1 MNPLTR
7 RSNVIVQ
14 QVGSDLVVYD
24 ELRDRAHSLN
34 HVAASVYQHADGT
47 RDIEGLAAAASA
59 ELGVPCDRD
68 VVQDALGRLAGVE
81 LLDERY
87 TPEAPQ
93 IARRA
98 ALRRIGL
105 AAAALPMITTLVAPP
120 PLLARSGGG
129 RGRGGGGGKAK
140 GQGKGKGK
148 ALGKGK
154 N

>member
-7 RSNVIVQ
+7 RTDVIVQ
-14 QVGSDLVVYD
+14 QVGADLVVYD

-34 HVAASVYQHADGT
+34 RVAALVYQHADGT

-59 ELGVPCDRD
+59 ELGAPCDCA
-68 VVQDALGRLAGVE
+68 VVQDALERLAGVE

-87 TPEAPQ
+87 APKTPL

-98 ALRRIGL
+98 ALRRLGL

-129 RGRGGGGGKAK
+129 GGRGGAAGKGK
-140 GQGKGKGK
+140 GKGKGK